1 MFRQN
6 HPGPVD
12 WSGADGEPGRILREE
27 LLAPDTEREESQEPG
42 LHSLPQQQ
50 TRLRPDTR
58 AGGGDAPLFPPRCA
72 DVPAAPSPWS

>member
-1 MFRQN
+1 MFRQS

-42 LHSLPQQQ
+42 LHSLPQ
-50 TRLRPDTR
+50 
-58 AGGGDAPLFPPRCA
+58 
-72 DVPAAPSPWS
+72 